1 MGLFNSIGVTDMIF
15 FLIVFAILVA
25 WWTQEILGEKP
36 KKKEEEKKKTSAQKL
51 GEALGEYLNDGIKI
65 RVEID
70 QNKDK
75 T

>member
-1 MGLFNSIGVTDMIF
+1 MIF
-15 FLIVFAILVA
+15 FIIAFTVLIA

-36 KKKEEEKKKTSAQKL
+36 KKEEEKKKTSAQKL

-65 RVEID
+65 RVEMIE
-70 QNKDK
+70 KDK